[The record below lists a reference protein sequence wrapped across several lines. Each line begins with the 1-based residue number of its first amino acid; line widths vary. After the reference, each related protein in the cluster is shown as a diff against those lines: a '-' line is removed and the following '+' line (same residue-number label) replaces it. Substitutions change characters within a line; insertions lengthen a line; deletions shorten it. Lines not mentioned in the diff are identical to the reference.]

1 MLTIYLRTLKDRHM
15 STIAYTVGAVLFMW
29 MYMALFPTIRDQ
41 AASFATLLDS
51 YPKGFMQAFGFT
63 DTAVMFAHMG
73 SYLATEMFSFI
84 FPIIL
89 IALAVSF
96 GSAAIAGEIERGTIE
111 FLLAQPISRTKLFFS
126 RYLAGVSAVAGFT
139 FILVFSIIPLSHFY
153 QGDIVFAD
161 IARFSLVCFLF
172 GLSILS
178 VSFLA
183 SSIFSDKGKPNFIV
197 TGVLILMYVL
207 KILASLKVSLDKLK
221 FFSFFYYYDPA
232 STLGQS
238 AALAHNMFW
247 VFVGTS
253 IISTLIAVWW
263 FNRRDITTA

>member
-1 MLTIYLRTLKDRHM
+1 M
-15 STIAYTVGAVLFMW
+15 
-29 MYMALFPTIRDQ
+29 
-41 AASFATLLDS
+41 
-51 YPKGFMQAFGFT
+51 
-63 DTAVMFAHMG
+63 
-73 SYLATEMFSFI
+73 
-84 FPIIL
+84 
-89 IALAVSF
+89 
-96 GSAAIAGEIERGTIE
+96 
-111 FLLAQPISRTKLFFS
+111 
-126 RYLAGVSAVAGFT
+126 AGFT